1 MMVNIDPAK
10 DLAELIA
17 AGQPQANRG
26 MHYGQ
31 GTILSWNSTT
41 FENTID
47 FRGVVLRNVPLSDKI
62 AGLSLKVGDI
72 VGLMGWAPGGG
83 FGSWWIMGELG
94 VPPLS
99 EPVAIEGGA
108 SLIVKDGG
116 SIILEGVSD
125 DSKGNLIVSGG
136 DIIVNDGDVE
146 INDGG
151 DVNIN
156 DGGNLFVNGG
166 GDVEINDG
174 GDLLVH
180 DGGSIVIE
188 DAGRWESHYGDGTV
202 SAAMGP
208 IWDPGLTVITDDG
221 ILVQDNN
228 AGGNLDIFRA
238 LRDRATG
245 NKDIFIGQGSGNPVD
260 EFSVNA
266 DLLILN
272 RTTGAGVVVSTATT
286 TDPANMRVV
295 GNLQPMLRVTSAAR
309 YKVDITDLVIDPR
322 SVLKLRPRVWRDAGQ
337 VEEDPDMDRWTVGF
351 VAEEVAEAGLT
362 PFVDYDSD
370 DNPESVAYDRLAV
383 ALLAVVQD
391 QEARLQSLEERMA
404 ALDGQQA
411 LAVAVQPTE
420 LPKRRFDPPVQM
432 SEISRD
438 RER

>member
-1 MMVNIDPAK
+1 MVNIDPAK
-10 DLAELIA
+10 DLAEIIA
-17 AGQPQANRG
+17 AGQPKPNQG

-31 GTILSWNSTT
+31 GTILSWNAVT

-47 FRGVVLRNVPLSDKI
+47 FRGVTLRNVPLSDKI

-72 VGLMGWAPGGG
+72 VGLLGWAPGGG

-146 INDGG
+146 INAGG

-156 DGGNLFVNGG
+156 DGGNLFVNDG

-188 DAGRWESHYGDGTV
+188 DEGRWESHYGDGTV

-208 IWDPGLTVITDDG
+208 IWDPGLTTITDDG

-238 LRDRATG
+238 LRDRTTG
-245 NKDIFIGQGSGNPVD
+245 NKDIFVGQGSGNPVD

-266 DLLILN
+266 DILILN
-272 RTTGAGVVVSTATT
+272 RTTGAGVVVSTDTT

-295 GNLQPMLRVTSAAR
+295 GNLQPMLRVTSAAK
-309 YKVDITDLVIDPR
+309 YKVDITDLVIDPQA
-322 SVLKLRPRVWRDAGQ
+322 VLKLRPRTWRDAGQ
-337 VEEDPDMDRWTVGF
+337 VEQDPDMDRWTVGF

-362 PFVDYDSD
+362 PFVDYDGD